1 MKNLLLFIFSLFL
14 LHPAS
19 HAQQKKQPN
28 IIFIFAD
35 DLGYGEIGC
44 YGQQKIETPQIDKM
58 AAEGIRFT
66 RFYSGSTVCA
76 PARTSLLTGMHT
88 GHALIRGNLPFAPEG
103 QIPLPEKAKT
113 FANYLQENGYATA
126 AFGKWG
132 LGFNQN
138 SGDPNKHGFDRFC

>member
-1 MKNLLLFIFSLFL
+1 MKNLLLLIFSLIL

-19 HAQQKKQPN
+19 NAQQKQRPN

-58 AAEGIRFT
+58 AAAGIRFT

-76 PARTSLLTGMHT
+76 PARP
-88 GHALIRGNLPFAPEG
+88 ID
-103 QIPLPEKAKT
+103 
-113 FANYLQENGYATA
+113 
-126 AFGKWG
+126 
-132 LGFNQN
+132 
-138 SGDPNKHGFDRFC
+138 DPNRPASNAAASGQRTIAR

>member
-1 MKNLLLFIFSLFL
+1 MKKILLCL
-14 LHPAS
+14 LVLTLQHPVVM
-19 HAQQKKQPN
+19 AQAKRPN

-58 AAEGIRFT
+58 AAAGIRFT

-88 GHALIRGNLPFAPEG
+88 GHTLIRGNLP
-103 QIPLPEKAKT
+103 
-113 FANYLQENGYATA
+113 
-126 AFGKWG
+126 
-132 LGFNQN
+132 
-138 SGDPNKHGFDRFC
+138 